1 MPRAFTDPEREKIR
15 NRLIAAGKK
24 TINRLGTRL
33 LAVDDICREAG
44 ISKGSFYS
52 FFSSKE
58 EFILSIFESW
68 EGYYREALI
77 REVSE
82 GGGTARQKIE
92 RFFIGALEI
101 LEREPGLARMSFGEI
116 EQLMEGL
123 PPERIAKHRKR
134 RPEGNRED
142 LRRMGRAWARGSAS
156 AVGHP
161 GDHQCAFYHSHT

>member
-1 MPRAFTDPEREKIR
+1 MTSAERRGFQKEAFTHSF
-15 NRLIAAGKK
+15 LQKK
-24 TINRLGTRL
+24 N
-33 LAVDDICREAG
+33 
-44 ISKGSFYS
+44 
-52 FFSSKE
+52 
-58 EFILSIFESW
+58 FILSIFESW

-123 PPERIAKHRKR
+123 PPERIAKHQENDQKVIERTFA
-134 RPEGNRED
+134 E
-142 LRRMGRAWARGSAS
+142 WAEHGLVDPLALSAIPGIIS
-156 AVGHP
+156 ALFIIVIHKDDFAP
-161 GDHQCAFYHSHT
+161 GFFEPAVRLIAEALAMRLSTQPKGGES